1 MATVGFKPEE
11 KLSGSAN
18 FNYWKARLTAIL
30 DENDLD
36 DIVFNV
42 TKEPTTNPGRL
53 SYKRKQGKARR
64 VIYDSIRE
72 ELMPNIT
79 ALKTVKECYDTL
91 VNLYEK
97 KAPRQKRVLKKRL
110 RTLKLSKDESVGSFF
125 TKIKQVRDQL
135 LAIGVTVDD
144 DDLVQTVVD
153 GLPNSW
159 ETFMASVCG

>member
-1 MATVGFKPEE
+1 M
-11 KLSGSAN
+11 
-18 FNYWKARLTAIL
+18 TAIL
-30 DENDLD
+30 EENDLD
-36 DIVFNV
+36 DIVLNV
-42 TKEPTTNPGRL
+42 TEEPTTNAGRL
-53 SYKRKQGKARR
+53 AYKRKQGKARR

-79 ALKTVKECYDTL
+79 SLKIAKECYDTL

-97 KAPRQKRVLKKRL
+97 NAPNQKKVLKKRL
-110 RTLKLSKDESVGSFF
+110 QTLKLNKDESVGSFF
-125 TKIKQVRDQL
+125 SKIAQVRDQL
-135 LAIGVTVDD
+135 IVIGIIVDD